1 MSSDILFEASE
12 TFTASW
18 FEPGLLQECTFEQ
31 CVQIGRNFATL
42 AKFDIYLAI
51 FRRRYDHPSVS
62 FSQKMIF
69 GHLFFGHLSK
79 ILKEC
84 FLATNDV
91 GPFSW
96 CLKRET
102 VINVC
107 PIHRQCD
114 QIMELNVAN
123 FSNICPKGSHR
134 SFTLKGAVFRNSPK
148 K

>member
-114 QIMELNVAN
+114 QIMELNVAKFFQYLPKRKPQKFYIKRCR
-123 FSNICPKGSHR
+123 FSK
-134 SFTLKGAVFRNSPK
+134 
-148 K
+148 